1 MAKGNRPT
9 TSTFLDNEIK
19 NNLGLSNND
28 IKRLSA
34 MVDSQDYDPRVLYR
48 DYKNDPKYEGI
59 KSISDSY
66 DANTKTIQLDTPS
79 IAIDYIKNNMPDDYL
94 TKYVKNGKR
103 TNKLADELET
113 YATYDTK
120 RKYSNVGFRYLTKQ
134 TAANV
139 LYDAVHS
146 AVTIRHNPKVD
157 TDKRVRTFIPKTSS
171 KFLREAAAI
180 IALEY
185 YKKNKYYIIK

>member
-1 MAKGNRPT
+1 
-9 TSTFLDNEIK
+9 
-19 NNLGLSNND
+19 
-28 IKRLSA
+28 
-34 MVDSQDYDPRVLYR
+34 MVDTQDYDPRVLYR
-48 DYKNDPKYEGI
+48 DYKNDPKYSGI

-79 IAIDYIKNNMPDDYL
+79 IAIEYIKNNMPDDYL

-103 TNKLADELET
+103 TNKLSDEFET
-113 YATYDTK
+113 YATYDSK
-120 RKYSNVGFRYLTKQ
+120 HRYTDVMRIRLTKQ
-134 TAANV
+134 NAANV

-146 AVTIRHNPKVD
+146 AVTIRHNPKAD
-157 TDKRVRTFIPKTSS
+157 TDKKVRTSIPKNAS

-180 IALEY
+180 IAIEY